1 MFFFTRRG
9 YLNEI
14 KRLQLALND
23 TQESLLKAHESH
35 QRQENLLLDR
45 LTSLLDPGALREARK
60 GLRDQSED
68 VTVVPQM
75 LNRPKPKRRVLHNPG
90 TKTIYPKFVDF
101 GSHSEQDKQD
111 VEATMQTPA
120 DEAN

>member
-1 MFFFTRRG
+1 
-9 YLNEI
+9 LNEI

-35 QRQENLLLDR
+35 QRQENQLLDR

-75 LNRPKPKRRVLHNPG
+75 LNRPKPRRKVLHNPG

>member
-35 QRQENLLLDR
+35 QRQENQLLDR

-75 LNRPKPKRRVLHNPG
+75 LNRPKPRRKVLHNPG

>member
-9 YLNEI
+9 YLQEI

-35 QRQENLLLDR
+35 QRQENQLLDR

-60 GLRDQSED
+60 GLRDQSNE

-75 LNRPKPKRRVLHNPG
+75 LNRPKPKRRVLHHPG

-111 VEATMQTPA
+111 VA
-120 DEAN
+120 DVMASDLAEGN

>member
-9 YLNEI
+9 YINEI

-60 GLRDQSED
+60 GLRDQSDE

-111 VEATMQTPA
+111 VEATMNA
-120 DEAN
+120 SAEEAN